1 VKNLNESKAEKLAQ
15 IEKQIEM
22 QKKSTA
28 GMTKKVAIEKSQMQ
42 QSNSEQYSEEVL
54 EWQKIAKKEKSS
66 VSMSS
71 SVQQQSFVTTTTTN
85 IAPIFTKSLEPV
97 AVKENEAA
105 KFRVEFEAN
114 PVPVV
119 KWLRYTFPLKDSV
132 EISIENDANS
142 STMIIRK
149 TCVDDAGIFTCL
161 IENPAGATKTSTN
174 LIVMEET
181 QQNNQISIN
190 KQQMTENSQQM
201 TENSQQMTE
210 KSQQM
215 TENSQQ
221 MTENSQQMTENS
233 QQQSS
238 MIEQQEESLNSTSE
252 SCQKQSF
259 ISQTHVTSKS
269 FSKQSTSQQ
278 SSSSTTEHIQNQQSS
293 QQNQQE
299 AVTTSK
305 TMHVKKSD
313 KIRIDIQF
321 KDGSKSDLTFTH
333 NGTPLTD
340 SNQDGIEITFAN
352 DIATLTIANAEPKH
366 SGMYQCIM
374 KTEGG
379 EAKCSV
385 KCEVDE

>member
-1 VKNLNESKAEKLAQ
+1 
-15 IEKQIEM
+15 M
-22 QKKSTA
+22 
-28 GMTKKVAIEKSQMQ
+28 AIEKSQMQ

-174 LIVMEET
+174 LTVMET
-181 QQNNQISIN
+181 TVQNSNQISIN
-190 KQQMTENSQQM
+190 NQQSSQQ
-201 TENSQQMTE
+201 SQQSTMIKQE
-210 KSQQM
+210 NNQQSSMIQSQ
-215 TENSQQ
+215 EN
-221 MTENSQQMTENS
+221 N
-233 QQQSS
+233 QQQSN
-238 MIEQQEESLNSTSE
+238 MIEQQEESSNSTSE

-269 FSKQSTSQQ
+269 FSKQSTS
-278 SSSSTTEHIQNQQSS
+278 STTQHIQNQQSS